1 MKLGRVPW
9 GPSVHPEAL
18 VHIHPHAGFSVVC
31 DRQRTRCPSGLGPK
45 RSDLRSGVCSGVG
58 SPQTLASHG
67 RLCNPRSRVAD
78 GPVLGQQDTAV
89 DPQTPIPGTS
99 PELGG
104 WGAVCWGAVLQGLC
118 VRRGCS
124 TPLLT
129 LRPLSQLASE
139 TSPDL
144 WAQTPF
150 LKDAGTL
157 SLS

>member
-31 DRQRTRCPSGLGPK
+31 DRQRTRCPSGLGPEGSG
-45 RSDLRSGVCSGVG
+45 RRSGVCSGVG

-67 RLCNPRSRVAD
+67 RFCNPRSRAAD
-78 GPVLGQQDTAV
+78 GPELGQQDTAA

-104 WGAVCWGAVLQGLC
+104 QHPGEQSYRGSACGVGA
-118 VRRGCS
+118 
-124 TPLLT
+124 
-129 LRPLSQLASE
+129 RPLS
-139 TSPDL
+139 SP
-144 WAQTPF
+144 
-150 LKDAGTL
+150 
-157 SLS
+157 SLPSPSWLLRHLQAFRPKPRF